1 MKYTVLLT
9 TLAALGLAACGNKEA
24 SLPQASEA
32 NPPVTSA
39 PAAPAAADPTVSAA
53 APAPAPA
60 VPTPTPAPAA
70 AAKPATKP
78 ASVAASAPI
87 PAAKMAS
94 PAAPAPTTP
103 APVAKPT
110 PAPVANPTPAPAPAP
125 APAAAPAPVSHAGQA
140 KFKAACAGCHGQQA
154 QGQGTFPKLAG
165 LTAADL
171 KAKLEKYR
179 KGEKIGPMSAIMKAP
194 AKALSDQEVDEIAGY
209 IAALK

>member
-103 APVAKPT
+103 APVA
-110 PAPVANPTPAPAPAP
+110 NPTPAPAPAP